1 MKSSK
6 SNTKI
11 PVATNFF
18 FEVSSYGASPTEG
31 NGSPSTHTS
40 PVSGRSPW
48 VETIVKYHLV
58 CYNILCR
65 YKAYRLLIAVLYGL
79 LV

>member
-1 MKSSK
+1 MDGD
-6 SNTKI
+6 
-11 PVATNFF
+11 V
-18 FEVSSYGASPTEG
+18 
-31 NGSPSTHTS
+31 SPSTHIS

-48 VETIVKYHLV
+48 VGTIVRYRLV

-65 YKAYRLLIAVLYGL
+65 YKAYRLLKAVLYGL